1 MELFDEYAIRC
12 DATIPLSEIN
22 ILQCDVA
29 QPFVIGFPRQIQEK
43 PFHFHRGTAFQKHL
57 DEVRSKVSQPFH
69 ELVALHQTHCFGR

>member
-43 PFHFHRGTAFQKHL
+43 PFHFS
-57 DEVRSKVSQPFH
+57 RS
-69 ELVALHQTHCFGR
+69 TWTRCGRRLASPSMSW